1 MIMQQ
6 QFVHQHQQTSQ
17 QTALLANQIQHQ
29 GMAATGGIEQQ
40 KSHTSKGANSKRSEE
55 VYAALCSLAGV
66 THAADLPIWWP
77 ATDGKTKADIKHVW
91 KTFKEEIREWAT
103 SKGLPIQHGYEPTED
118 VLWSWMCGELNGSN
132 DYYAA
137 AAEELTPYAGMVV
150 SREELKKRKIN
161 KAATEASMHTRTR
174 AEALQIETE
183 KGEPPSPP
191 ADYYTLLHTLVAFTG
206 IVWMLLG
213 EKADLYQK
221 LLGLVDILRLG
232 SIEPDIPKFDGV
244 LSRQIF
250 WMVIVDVKRYCSGA
264 LTVQMLRSKQPP
276 FPTSGIHNFIPY
288 IREVQRF
295 EVQSFPEKWKK
306 EAPASNVQASLWQA
320 PSYPPP
326 HAVNPPAPVGPG
338 TNLMGSGEWFQ
349 QLLMMNGLPPMLQ
362 QQPMQFQGWSPGG
375 QTFGNGDD
383 NNPNVGKMPP
393 RVTSAIKKV
402 HEKFKRAGLSHLVTA
417 AGKTISDLPTIKG
430 HSPCYSWL
438 MGKCTRNP
446 CTFRHCNISD
456 MSPAGVQEWT
466 DIMEAGAA
474 QILSKNALPQP
485 QRKRKR
491 ENK

>member
-1 MIMQQ
+1 
-6 QFVHQHQQTSQ
+6 
-17 QTALLANQIQHQ
+17 
-29 GMAATGGIEQQ
+29 
-40 KSHTSKGANSKRSEE
+40 
-55 VYAALCSLAGV
+55 
-66 THAADLPIWWP
+66 
-77 ATDGKTKADIKHVW
+77 
-91 KTFKEEIREWAT
+91 
-103 SKGLPIQHGYEPTED
+103 
-118 VLWSWMCGELNGSN
+118 
-132 DYYAA
+132 
-137 AAEELTPYAGMVV
+137 
-150 SREELKKRKIN
+150 
-161 KAATEASMHTRTR
+161 
-174 AEALQIETE
+174 
-183 KGEPPSPP
+183 
-191 ADYYTLLHTLVAFTG
+191 
-206 IVWMLLG
+206 
-213 EKADLYQK
+213 
-221 LLGLVDILRLG
+221 
-232 SIEPDIPKFDGV
+232 
-244 LSRQIF
+244 
-250 WMVIVDVKRYCSGA
+250 
-264 LTVQMLRSKQPP
+264 
-276 FPTSGIHNFIPY
+276 
-288 IREVQRF
+288 
-295 EVQSFPEKWKK
+295 
-306 EAPASNVQASLWQA
+306 
-320 PSYPPP
+320 
-326 HAVNPPAPVGPG
+326 
-338 TNLMGSGEWFQ
+338 MGSGEWFQ